1 MRKNIFIGV
10 DGGGTKTKIIV
21 EDEEGILLGQAR
33 SGPANI
39 RNSVEQAWASI
50 DAGVNEALTQASM
63 QLSDPSYS
71 FHIGLGLAG
80 TEDPVACKKFLS
92 RRNLFTT
99 LVLDSDAYAACLGVH
114 DCQDGAII
122 IIGTGVIG
130 YEIYQGRRYLVGGWG
145 FPQGDTAGG
154 AWLGLEAVR
163 LTFKD
168 IDGRVEETPLL
179 KSIYAY
185 FGNDLGKMVAWATS
199 ARPVD
204 FATLA
209 PYVIEHIQLNDPHAL
224 ELIAIAAKEID
235 EIAAAMEK
243 KLPKGHVN
251 LPCCLLGGVAPFI
264 QPRVNSALSSRLAPR
279 KHDAPK
285 GAIYM
290 VRQKV
295 LGEAKPGFCLK
306 IEPPKIP
313 KSYEPN

>member
-1 MRKNIFIGV
+1 MKKNIFIGA
-10 DGGGTKTKIIV
+10 DGGGTKTKLIV
-21 EDEEGILLGQAR
+21 EDEEGMFLGQAR

-39 RNSVEQAWASI
+39 RNSVDQAWSSI
-50 DAGVNEALTQASM
+50 DAGVKEALSQANISLND
-63 QLSDPSYS
+63 QSYN

-92 RRNLFTT
+92 RPHLFST

-122 IIGTGVIG
+122 IIGTGVAG
-130 YEIYQGRRYLVGGWG
+130 YEVFQGKRYVVGGWG

-163 LTFKD
+163 LTFKC
-168 IDGRVEETPLL
+168 IDGRVAETPLL
-179 KSIYAY
+179 KAVFAY

-209 PYVIEHIQLNDPHAL
+209 PYVIEHIQMNDPNAL
-224 ELIAIAAKEID
+224 KLITEAAQEIN
-235 EIAAAMEK
+235 EIAEAMEK
-243 KLPKGHVN
+243 KLPGSPG
-251 LPCCLLGGVAPFI
+251 LPCCLLGGVAPFV
-264 QPRVNSALSSRLAPR
+264 QTRVNSALSSRLAPR

-295 LGEAKPGFCLK
+295 LGEAKPGFCLN
-306 IEPPKIP
+306 IEPAKIP
-313 KSYEPN
+313 TPYESN

>member
-1 MRKNIFIGV
+1 VRKNIFIGV

-21 EDEEGILLGQAR
+21 ENEKGDLLGQAR

-39 RNSVEQAWASI
+39 RNSTDQAWTSI
-50 DAGVNEALTQASM
+50 DTGVKEALSQAN
-63 QLSDPSYS
+63 LSITDKSIS
-71 FHIGLGLAG
+71 FHVGLGLAG

-92 RRNLFTT
+92 KANDFTT

-114 DCQDGAII
+114 DCADGAII
-122 IIGTGVIG
+122 IIGTGVVG
-130 YEIYQGRRYLVGGWG
+130 YELYHGRRYVVGGWG
-145 FPQGDTAGG
+145 FPQGDIGGG

-163 LTFKD
+163 LTFKNR
-168 IDGRVEETPLL
+168 DGRVKETPLL
-179 KSIYAY
+179 KAIFAY
-185 FGNDLGKMVAWATS
+185 FDNDLGKIVAWSTS

-224 ELIAIAAKEID
+224 SLIAEGAKEIN
-235 EIAAAMEK
+235 EIAAAMES
-243 KLPKGHVN
+243 KLPLGHPP

-264 QPRVNSALSSRLAPR
+264 QPRVDLALSSRLAPR

-290 VRQKV
+290 VRQAV

-306 IEPPKIP
+306 LQPLHVQAK
-313 KSYEPN
+313 